1 MSTSQYWFAG
11 WKPAVV
17 AAHAG
22 EAEERNLEFG
32 PVNFLAL
39 RAHVEF

>member
-1 MSTSQYWFAG
+1 MSTSQYGFAG
-11 WKPAVV
+11 WMPAVV
-17 AAHAG
+17 AAHAA
-22 EAEERNLEFG
+22 EAGDWNLEFG